1 MNIKHLL
8 TNMEY
13 EHVHDAIMKLYPKEH
28 QKTIEGMY
36 RSLFAEL
43 REVSEL
49 DNENSMTIHV
59 QYVKEHEKAERYM
72 WNVGYSLD
80 RRYNHQ
86 YGLQFAT
93 RSQIVS
99 SLVPEEDLFAQS
111 AEEYLAHILIDVAR
125 EGQMDE
131 QEDDIRSVEPKNHLP
146 HFNDTVEYRSVDDV
160 MKELETDE
168 FME

>member
-28 QKTIEGMY
+28 SKVNEGMY
-36 RSLFAEL
+36 RSLFNEL
-43 REVSEL
+43 REVNEVE
-49 DNENSMTIHV
+49 NENSMTVHV
-59 QYVKEHEKAERYM
+59 QYVKEHEKAESYM
-72 WNVGYSLD
+72 WHVAYSVD
-80 RRYNHQ
+80 RRYHHQ

-93 RSQIVS
+93 REQIVS
-99 SLVPEEDLFAQS
+99 SLVPEEDLATQS
-111 AEEYLAHILIDVAR
+111 TEEYLAHILFDVAR

-146 HFNDTVEYRSVDDV
+146 HFNDTVEYRSVDEV

-168 FME
+168 FIE